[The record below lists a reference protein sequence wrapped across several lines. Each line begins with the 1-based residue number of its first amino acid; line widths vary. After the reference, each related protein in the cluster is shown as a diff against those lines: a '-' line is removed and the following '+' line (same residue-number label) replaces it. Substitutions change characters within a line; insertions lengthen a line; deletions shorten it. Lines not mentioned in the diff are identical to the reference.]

1 MQSRFAAM
9 SGDALPVSPAAFGR
23 LVAGKTEKGAK
34 AEKFA
39 RLKVEQDPP
48 HNSRGHQIG
57 LQCPS
62 LNIFGCADAEKRN
75 YRPRRMGRH

>member
-1 MQSRFAAM
+1 MQSRFAAI
-9 SGDALPVSPAAFGR
+9 SGDALPGSPAAFGG
-23 LVAGKTEKGAK
+23 LVAGETEQWAQVV
-34 AEKFA
+34 KFA

-62 LNIFGCADAEKRN
+62 LKIFGCADAEKRN